1 MSKRFDD
8 LRFHLKHLN
17 IDLNSAFQK
26 LNDGHVVEL
35 VRYLDQAKEKAF
47 KLLEAVESW
56 EE

>member
-17 IDLNSAFQK
+17 IDLNGAFQK
-26 LNDGHVVEL
+26 LNDGHMVEL
-35 VRYLDQAKEKAF
+35 VRYLDKAKEKAF
-47 KLLEAVESW
+47 KLLEAVETW